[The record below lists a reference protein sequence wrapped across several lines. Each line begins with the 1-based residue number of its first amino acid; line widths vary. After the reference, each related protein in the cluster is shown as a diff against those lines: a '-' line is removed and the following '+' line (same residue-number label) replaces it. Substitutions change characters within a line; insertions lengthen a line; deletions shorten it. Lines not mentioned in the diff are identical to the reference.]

1 MVWKKRVKQAPV
13 IGQWRWKDMLMMAPV
28 SERRKETM
36 MTAPVSERRKELL
49 ESPARYI

>member
-13 IGQWRWKDMLMMAPV
+13 IGQRWKDMLMMAPV
-28 SERRKETM
+28 SERRKETV
-36 MTAPVSERRKELL
+36 MTSPVSERRKEVL